1 MSHDTIEGT
10 VLTGEDSVSTEVAI
24 PTLAQVARRIG
35 TLSAQRAVDA
45 IKTGGK
51 TLDKLVETTDT
62 LYADNARLGA
72 KVKDNDTFLGAYAYA
87 LHVKG
92 KGMSSTDF
100 ATARG
105 IAKSRVTQYARTW
118 RLFAEYEILPGT
130 PEWSMTSTWQNSSEA
145 TALFNKRGPV
155 ATREEFVA
163 AYAAS
168 KVKRAEVTTGD
179 DTTPATG
186 DTPASD
192 TPATDTPATG
202 DAPNTTD
209 NASASGTAATGDNRT
224 ARQNGDSHAAPDFT
238 GWKGLERV
246 KYAQTALMVKK
257 GDVKDKES
265 RAILAAIMATC
276 ASLLED

>member
-10 VLTGEDSVSTEVAI
+10 VLTGEDSVSTEVAL

-35 TLSAQRAVDA
+35 TLTAKRAADA
-45 IKTGGK
+45 IETGGK
-51 TLDKLVETTDT
+51 ALDKLVETTDA
-62 LYADNARLGA
+62 LYTDNARLGA

-92 KGMSSTDF
+92 KGMSATDF
-100 ATARG
+100 AAARG
-105 IAKSRVTQYARTW
+105 ITKSRVTQYARTW

-130 PEWSMTSTWQNSSEA
+130 AEWAMTSTWQNSSDA
-145 TALFNKRGPV
+145 TVLFGKRGPA
-155 ATREEFVA
+155 ATREEFLA

-168 KVKRAEVTTGD
+168 KRAKVTASTDTDTTASTDTDTTSTDTASTDTTGTAP
-179 DTTPATG
+179 DTA
-186 DTPASD
+186 AS
-192 TPATDTPATG
+192 T
-202 DAPNTTD
+202 
-209 NASASGTAATGDNRT
+209 SASGTSATGDNRVN
-224 ARQNGDSHAAPDFT
+224 RPNGESHAAPDFT